1 MSYIPQK
8 RERSEDVIDM
18 ISKTSKSL
26 TEEIIEEGVTAIPK
40 SYSYHRFTGTI
51 TWMYIECVKE
61 NVSSVADF
69 EELIQKKQRKA
80 EYFRDEN
87 FDHPSAIPDD
97 WVEDA
102 YELVEKLKNLL
113 PNVKEFFK
121 E

>member
-1 MSYIPQK
+1 
-8 RERSEDVIDM
+8 M

-69 EELIQKKQRKA
+69 EELIQRNA

-97 WVEDA
+97 WVDDT